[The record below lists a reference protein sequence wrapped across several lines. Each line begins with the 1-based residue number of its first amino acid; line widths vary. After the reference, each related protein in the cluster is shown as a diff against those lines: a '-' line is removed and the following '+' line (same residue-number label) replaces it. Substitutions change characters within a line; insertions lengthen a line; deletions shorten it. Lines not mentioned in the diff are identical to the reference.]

1 MGTRNPFSDTNSCVF
16 LNTNAPTSGPRVRT
30 LTLTAVAR
38 LTLLTWSVD
47 WCYFE
52 LSAFLTWV
60 WWLSCEL
67 DAAVCVTMIEHW
79 PAVGPDLQQ
88 EHCSP
93 VQSTKQIITFLG
105 SDWFVYSLKSDL
117 SWLSGW
123 RPALS
128 QPVSLRPGRRCLPIF
143 WKLDSY
149 MLYMIKIV
157 FCMCC

>member
-1 MGTRNPFSDTNSCVF
+1 MGTHNPFSDTNSCMF
-16 LNTNAPTSGPRVRT
+16 LNRNAPTSGPRVRT

-93 VQSTKQIITFLG
+93 VQSTKQIITFLR

-128 QPVSLRPGRRCLPIF
+128 QPVSLRPGRRCLAAKPQLH
-143 WKLDSY
+143 LDHDAIY
-149 MLYMIKIV
+149 D
-157 FCMCC
+157 

>member
-1 MGTRNPFSDTNSCVF
+1 MQTWAHTILSLTPYSCVF

-30 LTLTAVAR
+30 LTLTAVAQ

-93 VQSTKQIITFLG
+93 VQSTKQIITLLG

-128 QPVSLRPGRRCLPIF
+128 QPVSSLRPGRRCLAAKPQLH
-143 WKLDSY
+143 LDLDAIY
-149 MLYMIKIV
+149 D
-157 FCMCC
+157 

>member
-1 MGTRNPFSDTNSCVF
+1 MGTHNPFSDTNSCVF